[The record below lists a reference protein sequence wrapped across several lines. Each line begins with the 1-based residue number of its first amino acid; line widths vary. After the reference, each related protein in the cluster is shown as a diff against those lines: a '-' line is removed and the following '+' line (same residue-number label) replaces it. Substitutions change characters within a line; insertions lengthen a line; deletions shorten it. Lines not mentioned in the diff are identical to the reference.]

1 MLIWLVSLRSERGRA
16 GVLGV
21 LKSGREME
29 GVLRSESEGVLRSG
43 SEREKEESQS
53 QSILGEYLGDHLFS
67 MIFFS

>member
-16 GVLGV
+16 
-21 LKSGREME
+21 GREME